1 MNAVKERTE
10 GIPCRGFT
18 DIKPTF
24 NMPGSRALEIARW
37 CVDNQQVSGRPLR
50 VMELMAEHGNA
61 LYPDDLAPT
70 LLQFD
75 SIAPHE

>member
-1 MNAVKERTE
+1 MTTSQKTP

-24 NMPGSRALEIARW
+24 NMPPDRALQIARW
-37 CVDNQQVSGRPLR
+37 CVYNRQVSGWQLR
-50 VMELMAEHGNA
+50 KMELMAEHGNA
-61 LYPDDLAPT
+61 TYPDELVPT

-75 SIAPHE
+75 TIVPS